1 MPETRKHAASG
12 AARGALAHGAAELPR
27 VVVDSYNL
35 ELRARDGFVGD
46 RANKKAFWSIFE
58 DLRDRLKDVDEDPIA
73 DLPRRKINKKTLEDL
88 LASGTGEQAGLVI
101 GAIEDFANELAQ
113 VIARFL
119 RHESWKGTQ
128 RIVIGGGMRS
138 GRLGEMTIGRA
149 SVILKGEGV
158 TVDLVP
164 IRHDPDEAGL
174 VGASQL
180 MPGWMFKGHDALLA
194 VDIGGTNIRAGVVE
208 LKFDKSGAIRDG
220 KARKPCVWKH
230 AEETPSRTA
239 AVERTIEM
247 INEAAEWAGTAGLA
261 LAPLIGVACPGIIR
275 SDGVIERGGQ
285 NLPGGNWESGTFN
298 LPCLLREAIP
308 TIDDQETQVIMHN
321 DAVVQGLSQAP
332 FMSDVK
338 RWAVLTIGTGL
349 GNARF
354 TNRNGEAT
362 G

>member
-1 MPETRKHAASG
+1 MPETRKHAASA
-12 AARGALAHGAAELPR
+12 AARGAIVHGAAELPR

-35 ELRARDGFVGD
+35 ELRSRDGFVGD
-46 RANKKAFWSIFE
+46 RANKKAFWDIFDE
-58 DLRDRLKDVDEDPIA
+58 WRDRLKEVDEDPIA
-73 DLPRRKINKKTLEDL
+73 DLPRKKINKKTLEDL
-88 LASGTGEQAGLVI
+88 LAGGTGEQAGLVM
-101 GAIEDFANELAQ
+101 GAIEDFAQELAK

-119 RHESWKGTQ
+119 RHDAWEGTE

-149 SVILKGEGV
+149 SVILKSDGV

-174 VGASQL
+174 IGASQL
-180 MPGWMFKGHDALLA
+180 MPGWMLKGHDALLA
-194 VDIGGTNIRAGVVE
+194 VDIGGTNIRVGVVE

-220 KARKPCVWKH
+220 KTRKPCVWKH
-230 AEETPSRTA
+230 AEEKPSRTA
-239 AVERTIEM
+239 AVEHMIEM
-247 INEAAEWAGTAGLA
+247 LEEAIEGAEAAGLA
-261 LAPLIGVACPGIIR
+261 LAPLIGLACPGIIR

-285 NLPGGNWESGTFN
+285 NLPGGNWEAGTFN

-308 TIDDQETQVIMHN
+308 TIDGQETQVIMHN

-338 RWAVLTIGTGL
+338 RWAALTIGTGL

-354 TNRNGEAT
+354 TNRNGDAI